1 MFFPTFYVL
10 VPLQESGYCICSFYE
25 MQANGTDLFL
35 LKLGHSTFEILSI
48 ANSLSFYLINWI
60 GLFILIWLVYRIRHT
75 GDDTHLKVEC
85 MFIVGIWLVF
95 SLGQI
100 IIFVYNYTLRCHG
113 QMGMI
118 EKNDLERDF
127 SLNYKLLYW
136 FTIGRD
142 LLCLLVMVVFQ
153 YRAASSQQYFNRLLD

>member
-1 MFFPTFYVL
+1 
-10 VPLQESGYCICSFYE
+10 
-25 MQANGTDLFL
+25 
-35 LKLGHSTFEILSI
+35 
-48 ANSLSFYLINWI
+48 
-60 GLFILIWLVYRIRHT
+60 
-75 GDDTHLKVEC
+75 
-85 MFIVGIWLVF
+85 
-95 SLGQI
+95 
-100 IIFVYNYTLRCHG
+100 
-113 QMGMI
+113 MGMI